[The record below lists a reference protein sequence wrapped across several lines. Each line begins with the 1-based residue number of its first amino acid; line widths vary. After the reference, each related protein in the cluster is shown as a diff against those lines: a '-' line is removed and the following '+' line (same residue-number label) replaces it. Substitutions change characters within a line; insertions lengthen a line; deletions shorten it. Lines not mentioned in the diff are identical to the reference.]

1 MNRPTLTP
9 LARILAS
16 DAQLAAWNARRQRE
30 AAILAVVRRALPRPV
45 AERVYVQ
52 GGDGPAL
59 ELSTPSG
66 AIASVV
72 RQKAPDL
79 VAALRRE
86 GWEFS
91 GIRLRVQPQADSPET
106 RKSEPRQWDTASRR
120 PLERLAG
127 SLPDGP
133 LKSAIGRF
141 LKAR

>member
-1 MNRPTLTP
+1 M
-9 LARILAS
+9 
-16 DAQLAAWNARRQRE
+16 
-30 AAILAVVRRALPRPV
+30 

-91 GIRLRVQPQADSPET
+91 GIRLRVQPQAASPEKT
-106 RKSEPRQWDTASRR
+106 LALLLSETDGKLSYVLSTGAGFPLDVSELMPAINAATGGKGGGRGTLAQGMAPSAQGAAETAEQLKRYFVQ
-120 PLERLAG
+120 RLSA
-127 SLPDGP
+127 
-133 LKSAIGRF
+133 LK
-141 LKAR
+141 